1 MNLKK
6 HMPFKLLGAAALL
19 LFNTTLITP
28 AWAEPEGN
36 AALGAQRW
44 ADNCSRCHN
53 MRDPKEFSD
62 IYWDTIVKH
71 MRIRGGLT
79 GQDSRDILAFLQS
92 SNTPIMSV
100 TTAPVSMNPVD
111 MGLSG
116 EQVYK
121 STCIACHGAD
131 GKGAIPGTPDFTKA
145 KGPLTKRDA
154 ELLDNMINGFQSP
167 GSPMAMPP
175 RGGNTTLTDSD
186 LKAVLGYIRSSF
198 GTN

>member
-6 HMPFKLLGAAALL
+6 HMTFKLFGAAALFL
-19 LFNTTLITP
+19 ASTILTTP
-28 AWAEPEGN
+28 ALAESDGN
-36 AALGAQRW
+36 AALGAQKW

-79 GQDSRDILAFLQS
+79 GQDSRDILGFLQS
-92 SNTPIMSV
+92 SNTPITSV
-100 TTAPVSMNPVD
+100 AAAPVAMSPVGD
-111 MGLSG
+111 GLSG

-131 GKGAIPGTPDFTKA
+131 GKGAIPGTPDFTKS
-145 KGPLTKRDA
+145 KGPLAKSDA
-154 ELLDNMINGFQSP
+154 ELLSNMVNGFQSP

-175 RGGNTTLTDSD
+175 RGGNTTLKDDD

-198 GTN
+198 GN